1 MFTTMY
7 VVYMQLCVVIGIA
20 KPCKYLTCI
29 SLSAIPVAVFL
40 PWGGLEVFGPSHR
53 GRLCQQSI
61 RLHLVQV
68 PLPGQ
73 MGYLSAVVHHQC
85 RRRSQ
90 VCIITSKLHTSC
102 MVIDLFFVFVLIMAF
117 LPYRTIEENLQ
128 LASLPKS
135 KQQYNVSRKPVFPT
149 IPLDHVVIDNL
160 HLFLRVSDV
169 LIDQLIMELLRLDAI
184 DKARRVAGLDR
195 TKHKHVAAF
204 EEFVGSLGISGFS
217 LFLGDD
223 SKVKWRTFTG
233 EQYSQR
239 STAAFVGLAS
249 LGLIDMFDPQGLRS

>member
-1 MFTTMY
+1 
-7 VVYMQLCVVIGIA
+7 
-20 KPCKYLTCI
+20 
-29 SLSAIPVAVFL
+29 
-40 PWGGLEVFGPSHR
+40 
-53 GRLCQQSI
+53 
-61 RLHLVQV
+61 
-68 PLPGQ
+68 
-73 MGYLSAVVHHQC
+73 
-85 RRRSQ
+85 
-90 VCIITSKLHTSC
+90 
-102 MVIDLFFVFVLIMAF
+102 MVIDLFFLFVLIMAF